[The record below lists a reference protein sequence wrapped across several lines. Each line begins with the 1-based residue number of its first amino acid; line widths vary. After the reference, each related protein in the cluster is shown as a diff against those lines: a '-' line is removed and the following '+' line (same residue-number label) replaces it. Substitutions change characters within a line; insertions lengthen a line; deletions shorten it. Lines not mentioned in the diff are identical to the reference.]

1 LAAERGLAEPAARLL
16 GMVES
21 IQDRTGA
28 ALQTPWQP
36 IQDRAAQLAHS
47 ALGGDRL
54 AAAMEEVRQLPLARA
69 VAEVIALANTLLE
82 ESAALQSAPPRA
94 AYGLSRREAEVLE
107 LLAAGRSNAEI
118 ADALFISRRTVTTHV
133 SNLYAKLGAAS
144 RAEAIAFALRHQP
157 E

>member
-1 LAAERGLAEPAARLL
+1 
-16 GMVES
+16 MKK
-21 IQDRTGA
+21 
-28 ALQTPWQP
+28 
-36 IQDRAAQLAHS
+36 S
-47 ALGGDRL
+47 AIDTSRKSSSGQASSL
-54 AAAMEEVRQLPLARA
+54 EVRASFGQLGQRDHFGLVSVDQPTLLATQPLKARRDVAPA

-82 ESAALQSAPPRA
+82 ESAALQSPLPHA

-144 RAEAIAFALRHQP
+144 RAEAIAFALRHQL

>member
-1 LAAERGLAEPAARLL
+1 
-16 GMVES
+16 
-21 IQDRTGA
+21 
-28 ALQTPWQP
+28 
-36 IQDRAAQLAHS
+36 
-47 ALGGDRL
+47 
-54 AAAMEEVRQLPLARA
+54 
-69 VAEVIALANTLLE
+69 
-82 ESAALQSAPPRA
+82 
-94 AYGLSRREAEVLE
+94 VLE